1 MWQLLLSLSRVNN
14 FEDPDEEGT
23 LLPDDAAALDYACRI
38 VRELRANDGYD
49 DPRMAVRVQNVDGR
63 WCSQYPF
70 LLPAPEIVCSFL
82 PSLSTI
88 AAVRTS

>member
-1 MWQLLLSLSRVNN
+1 MPRYFFSIQSTN

-49 DPRMAVRVQNVDGR
+49 DPRMAVRLQNERRQMVL
-63 WCSQYPF
+63 SIPF
-70 LLPAPEIVCSFL
+70 L
-82 PSLSTI
+82 
-88 AAVRTS
+88 AASA

>member
-1 MWQLLLSLSRVNN
+1 MPRYFISIQSTN

-49 DPRMAVRVQNVDGR
+49 DPRMAVRVQNERRQMVL
-63 WCSQYPF
+63 SIPF
-70 LLPAPEIVCSFL
+70 L
-82 PSLSTI
+82 
-88 AAVRTS
+88 AASA